1 LFGRKTDPKEK
12 NVHRYSVQSLIA
24 LALVVN
30 LTLVMAAAPA
40 VGIMTARGSFT
51 IDDSSIAGN
60 ATLFEGNHIE
70 TGKISSQLQLN
81 NGARM
86 QLAAESKGIVY
97 KDRLVLEKGV
107 GRVDHAG
114 NFQVEANS
122 LRIRPA
128 SDASAVVSLR
138 GSGMVEV
145 AALYGPVRVTAS
157 NGVLL
162 SSLQAGKTVDFT
174 PEAAG
179 QPAGPTVITGCL
191 ESSEGKFLMTDEASL
206 VRFEL
211 VGTGLD
217 KEVGRRVQVS
227 GTVAPVPDSMSKVQ
241 STEVKELA
249 KKCSNHPTAAA
260 AAGVGAAGAAGAAGA
275 SAAGGGTIAAIGA
288 AIATHAVIAGVIVA
302 GVATGAAVA
311 VVKTTGGSKSV
322 TSTPVSISPSG
333 P

>member
-1 LFGRKTDPKEK
+1 
-12 NVHRYSVQSLIA
+12 VHRYSIQSLIA
-24 LALVVN
+24 LTLVFN

-40 VGIMTARGSFT
+40 VGIMSARGSFT

-60 ATLFEGNHIE
+60 ATLFEGNHVE

-81 NGARM
+81 SGAWM
-86 QLAAESKGIVY
+86 QLAAESSGIVY

-107 GRVDHAG
+107 GRVEHAG

-128 SDASAVVSLR
+128 GDASAVVSLR

-145 AALYGPVRVTAS
+145 AALYGRVRVTAS

-162 SSLQAGKTVDFT
+162 ASLQAGKTVDFT

-179 QPAGPTVITGCL
+179 EPVGPTVITGCL
-191 ESSEGKFLMTDEASL
+191 ENSNGKFLMTDEASL

-211 VGTGLD
+211 EGSGLD

-227 GTVAPVPDSMSKVQ
+227 GTVAPVQDSMSKVQ
-241 STEVKELA
+241 STEVKELS
-249 KKCSNHPTAAA
+249 KKCSSHSTAAA
-260 AAGVGAAGAAGAAGA
+260 AAGVGAAGAGGAAAGA
-275 SAAGGGTIAAIGA
+275 GAAGGGTIAAIGA
-288 AIATHAVIAGVIVA
+288 AIAAHAVIAGVVVA
-302 GVATGAAVA
+302 AVATGAAVA
-311 VVKTTGGSKSV
+311 VVKTDSGSKSV
-322 TSTPVSISPSG
+322 GAPTVPISISPSG
-333 P
+333 R